1 MCLLDVLFCPDNL
14 GLSLELLLRIDS
26 MVLGGMISTAE
37 ASDLRA
43 MVMDRK
49 VSLADVFSDMLQTRD
64 DELLAELR
72 LFSEGSKKYTML

>member
-1 MCLLDVLFCPDNL
+1 
-14 GLSLELLLRIDS
+14 